1 MAMQRVGTVS
11 RTAQHLVIA
20 RADGPD
26 RPDIGRD
33 VVDESLSSV
42 GRVVD
47 VFGPVDR
54 PYVAITPSGGTSPAS
69 LVGKK
74 LYAR

>member
-11 RTAQHLVIA
+11 RTAQNLAIA
-20 RADGPD
+20 RCEGAEH
-26 RPDIGRD
+26 PDIGRE

-47 VFGPVDR
+47 VFGPVSR
-54 PYVAITPSGGTSPAS
+54 PYVAIATSGNPAS
-69 LVGKK
+69 LVGEK